1 MSRTRILR
9 SNVRDDGYR
18 VHNGYLT
25 APAAGPTLD
34 SLRRRQ
40 RDDEYEDEEDPDETI
55 ELHNIIPM
63 PSNEEPDYQTGDD
76 EEQSGPDEEI
86 ARFPEDQ
93 YTVLTEDG
101 HHVVYRTSGGAA
113 NRAPN
118 SRTDRFDMGTARDS
132 HSRPPQTL
140 RDLNAFHQAHYARR
154 GRGR

>member
-9 SNVRDDGYR
+9 SNKPDDGYR

-25 APAAGPTLD
+25 APVTGPTLD

-40 RDDEYEDEEDPDETI
+40 RDDEYEDEDDPDDIVEV
-55 ELHNIIPM
+55 HNYII

-76 EEQSGPDEEI
+76 EEQSGPDEEV
-86 ARFPEDQ
+86 ARYPENE

-101 HHVVYRTSGGAA
+101 HHVVYRTSGGEA

-118 SRTDRFDMGTARDS
+118 SRTDRFDMGTARDNHYS
-132 HSRPPQTL
+132 H
-140 RDLNAFHQAHYARR
+140 
-154 GRGR
+154 